1 MANKS
6 TTFQKYDRNR
16 YRKIYPVTRYPASLS
31 YRSRAEV
38 IVESA
43 SVSFLKEDSKAG
55 TLSNVYKSLP
65 TITLGV
71 STTDTVGEESNVN
84 IFISALAIN
93 SVGTVSFTI
102 SASDKFTG
110 TVVLQVLSVL

>member
-16 YRKIYPVTRYPASLS
+16 YRKIYPITRYPASTS

-43 SVSFLKEDSKAG
+43 TVVFDKEFEKTG
-55 TLSNVYKSLP
+55 TLKGRYDTIP

-71 STTDTVGEESNVN
+71 STTDEIGEESNVN
-84 IFISALAIN
+84 IFISSLTLTADKLVIFTIQA
-93 SVGTVSFTI
+93 SDSFT
-102 SASDKFTG
+102 G
-110 TVVLQVLSVL
+110 EVVLQVISII